1 MNGRKVVTFLLNPYV
16 LLTLVMLAGAGNTVV
31 ARATVGE
38 MPPLALSF
46 WRWVTAFVILF
57 PIGARALFVQ
67 RHVLLAQW
75 RIVVA
80 LGAIAVAAFNS
91 LIYLGV
97 QHTTALN
104 ASLVLSVIPVVTVAL
119 SWILLRERANL
130 RMVVG
135 LAAGLIGVLVIIA
148 RGDISLLVSLDFN
161 GGDLLVFAS
170 VFCWA
175 GYSILLGRLPPGI
188 RPEGLLL
195 AMVMVGLVLLAPFY
209 LWEAAAGA
217 RMVLSAPNML
227 GVFYM
232 GAFSSVFSYILWN
245 RCVGIVGANVASQF
259 TYLNPAFGG
268 SLAVLLLGESLRPY
282 HAGVLLIFLGIYL
295 ATTARRA
302 VPKTARVDEP

>member
-1 MNGRKVVTFLLNPYV
+1 MKARAIVGFALNPYV

-38 MPPLALSF
+38 LPPLALSF
-46 WRWVTAFVILF
+46 WRWVTALVILL
-57 PIGARALFVQ
+57 PIGTRVMLQQ
-67 RHVLLAQW
+67 RHVLMAQW
-75 RIVVA
+75 RIVLA

-104 ASLVLSVIPVVTVAL
+104 ASLVLSVIPVVTVAA
-119 SWILLRERANL
+119 SWILLRERAGL
-130 RMVVG
+130 RMVIG
-135 LAAGLIGVLVIIA
+135 LVAGLIGVLVIIA
-148 RGDISLLVSLDFN
+148 RGDIGLLATLDFN
-161 GGDLLVFAS
+161 SGDLLVFAS

-175 GYSILLGRLPPGI
+175 AYSILLGRLPSGI

-195 AMVMVGLVLLAPFY
+195 AMVIVGVVLLAPFY
-209 LWEAAAGA
+209 LWEVAAGG
-217 RMVLSAPNML
+217 RMILSAPNLL
-227 GVFYM
+227 GIFYM

-268 SLAVLLLGESLRPY
+268 SLAILLLGESLRPY

-295 ATTARRA
+295 ATTGRRKPA
-302 VPKTARVDEP
+302 APETSP

>member
-57 PIGARALFVQ
+57 PIGARAMFVQ

-80 LGAIAVAAFNS
+80 LGAIAVPAFNS

-119 SWILLRERANL
+119 SGSCCA
-130 RMVVG
+130 
-135 LAAGLIGVLVIIA
+135 
-148 RGDISLLVSLDFN
+148 
-161 GGDLLVFAS
+161 
-170 VFCWA
+170 
-175 GYSILLGRLPPGI
+175 
-188 RPEGLLL
+188 
-195 AMVMVGLVLLAPFY
+195 
-209 LWEAAAGA
+209 
-217 RMVLSAPNML
+217 SAP
-227 GVFYM
+227 
-232 GAFSSVFSYILWN
+232 
-245 RCVGIVGANVASQF
+245 
-259 TYLNPAFGG
+259 TYAWWWAWPPA
-268 SLAVLLLGESLRPY
+268 
-282 HAGVLLIFLGIYL
+282 
-295 ATTARRA
+295 
-302 VPKTARVDEP
+302 

>member
-1 MNGRKVVTFLLNPYV
+1 MKARAVVSFALNPYV

-31 ARATVGE
+31 ARATVCE
-38 MPPLALSF
+38 LPPLALSF
-46 WRWVTAFVILF
+46 WRWVTALVILL
-57 PIGARALFVQ
+57 PIGTRVMLQQ
-67 RHVLLAQW
+67 RRVLIEQW
-75 RIVVA
+75 RIVLA

-104 ASLVLSVIPVVTVAL
+104 ASLVLSVIPVVTVAA
-119 SWILLRERANL
+119 SWILLRERAGP

-135 LAAGLIGVLVIIA
+135 LVAGLVGVLIIIA
-148 RGDISLLVSLDFN
+148 RGDLGILATLDFN
-161 GGDLLVFAS
+161 SGDLLVFAS

-175 GYSILLGRLPPGI
+175 AYSILLGRLPPGI

-195 AMVMVGLVLLAPFY
+195 AMVIVGVVLLTPFY
-209 LWEAAAGA
+209 LWEVVAGG
-217 RMVLSAPNML
+217 RMVLSAPNLL
-227 GVFYM
+227 GIFYM
-232 GAFSSVFSYILWN
+232 GAFSSVFSYVLWN

-268 SLAVLLLGESLRPY
+268 SLAILLLGESLRPY

-295 ATTARRA
+295 ATTGRRKPA
-302 VPKTARVDEP
+302 AHEAP